1 MDFKIFSFSLSC
13 ILSRTYMCN
22 VCAYVR
28 IKFAA
33 AKVRKNFDIYKC
45 ICRKMRFFLNFVRDL
60 LCFGEYRLVKG
71 ENYSDDKS
79 IILIIN
85 FQT

>member
-28 IKFAA
+28 MEIAA
-33 AKVRKNFDIYKC
+33 AKVRNIFEMCKYMRGKVRNF
-45 ICRKMRFFLNFVRDL
+45 
-60 LCFGEYRLVKG
+60 
-71 ENYSDDKS
+71 
-79 IILIIN
+79 
-85 FQT
+85 